1 MNPDLGDYMPR
12 LDEKKRLQKLQKDTK
27 NILQSPP
34 IRADIDR
41 IAFSLVASLFYYERK
56 TPPRR
61 GDGLDEFISCSGR
74 QSLRS
79 RCCSVAE

>member
-1 MNPDLGDYMPR
+1 MNPDFGDYVPR

-56 TPPRR
+56 TLPRR
-61 GDGLDEFISCSGR
+61 SDGLDEFMSCSGR
-74 QSLRS
+74 Q
-79 RCCSVAE
+79 